1 MCQKRETTAMDFNVL
16 VIRKQMWLDVYLIFQ
31 LSRALG
37 SWESQLFK
45 KYEYCTCDAA
55 IVWLSGCIFIQSQ
68 TYISLMED
76 AHLLGYKMRSFY
88 DACENRVY
96 TILGEKMFSWWQ
108 TSITWPAPR
117 VNDDCKIKSSAWL
130 KTSINFHRV
139 KIPILQVR

>member
-1 MCQKRETTAMDFNVL
+1 MCQKRETTAMDFNVF

-68 TYISLMED
+68 TEDSLMED
-76 AHLLGYKMRSFY
+76 AHLFGYKMRSFY

-96 TILGEKMFSWWQ
+96 TILGEKKFFLMANFNHMTCSKSEWWLQ
-108 TSITWPAPR
+108 NQVKCMA
-117 VNDDCKIKSSAWL
+117 K
-130 KTSINFHRV
+130 NFD
-139 KIPILQVR
+139 KLS

>member
-1 MCQKRETTAMDFNVL
+1 MCQKRETTAMDFNVF

-31 LSRALG
+31 LSIALG

-76 AHLLGYKMRSFY
+76 AHLFGYKMRSFY

-96 TILGEKMFSWWQ
+96 TILGEKNVFLMANFNHMTCSKSEWWLQ
-108 TSITWPAPR
+108 NQVKCMA
-117 VNDDCKIKSSAWL
+117 K
-130 KTSINFHRV
+130 NFD
-139 KIPILQVR
+139 KLS